1 MYKLIIKPLAEEDA
15 KDAANWYNDKKEGL
29 GNEFLLALE
38 AALNAIQRNPNHYQ
52 IVYKGLKRA
61 LTVRFPYGIFFA
73 VEEDTIYVLAIAHTS
88 RSPKVWKKRK

>member
-1 MYKLIIKPLAEEDA
+1 MYKLIIKPFAEEDA
-15 KDAANWYNDKKEGL
+15 KDAANWYNEKREGL

-52 IVYKGLKRA
+52 VVYKGLKRA
-61 LTVRFPYGIFFA
+61 LTVRFPYGIFFTI
-73 VEEDTIYVLAIAHTS
+73 EEDTIYVLAIVHTS